1 MEGIQTHNTN
11 SMAGPGEK
19 TTEEKKAE
27 IKNMLGI
34 YEKLFKKAI
43 KDEIGNLA
51 EIFKKQ
57 IMNLE
62 WELKRLEN

>member
-1 MEGIQTHNTN
+1 
-11 SMAGPGEK
+11 MAGSGDK

-27 IKNMLGI
+27 IENMLGI
-34 YEKLFKKAI
+34 YEKLFKSAI
-43 KDEIGNLA
+43 KDGIGNLA

-62 WELKRLEN
+62 GELKRLEN